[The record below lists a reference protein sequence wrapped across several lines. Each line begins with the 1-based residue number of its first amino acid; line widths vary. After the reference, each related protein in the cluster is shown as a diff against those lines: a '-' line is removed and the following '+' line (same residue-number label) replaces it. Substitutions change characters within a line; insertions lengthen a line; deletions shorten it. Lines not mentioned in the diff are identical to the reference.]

1 MMTSPAAS
9 PALARDP
16 ISFSDLL
23 ARPRTAAD
31 VRIAYGDG
39 PQQFGELWLPAGEGP
54 FPVVV
59 LIHGG
64 CWQADLPGLELM
76 DYLAADLKARGY
88 AVWNLEYRRI
98 GHPGGG
104 WPGTFMDVADG
115 LDHLRAVAAG
125 RRLDLSRIVLV
136 GHSAGGHLVN
146 WAAARPGLPKDSP
159 LWRADPL
166 PVKGVVS
173 LAGINDL
180 EAFRATGPDRCGGPQ
195 TIDDLVSSAAR
206 PGQDVYAD
214 TSPARLPKPK
224 ARVVIISGSED
235 PIVPFAFGLPFAT
248 RWSARNFII
257 SGAGH
262 FELID
267 PTSRAWTLAIQPEI
281 ELLANGQFNAILRS
295 LGIMLRRERPASR
308 D

>member
-1 MMTSPAAS
+1 MKPAVIGAIVALMTACTP
-9 PALARDP
+9 PPEALADDT

-23 ARPRTAAD
+23 ARPRAKAD
-31 VRIAYGDG
+31 ARIAYGEG

-59 LIHGG
+59 LVHGG

-76 DYLAADLKARGY
+76 DYLAADLRERGY

-104 WPGTFMDVADG
+104 WPGTFAD
-115 LDHLRAVAAG
+115 VAAG
-125 RRLDLSRIVLV
+125 VDQLRGIAPARRLDLSRLVLV

-146 WAAARPGLPKDSP
+146 WAAARRGLPKASP
-159 LWRADPL
+159 LWSADPL
-166 PVKGVVS
+166 PVKGVVG

-195 TIDDLVSSAAR
+195 TIDDLVSATGRA
-206 PGQDVYAD
+206 GQDVYAD
-214 TSPARLPKPK
+214 TSPARLPAPT
-224 ARVVIISGSED
+224 AEVVVVSGALD
-235 PIVPFAFGLPFAT
+235 PIVPRGFGPPFAA
-248 RWSARNFII
+248 RWNAKAIEI
-257 SGAGH
+257 DGAGH

-267 PTSRAWTLAIQPEI
+267 PTSPAWKTVIVPGIERLA
-281 ELLANGQFNAILRS
+281 R
-295 LGIMLRRERPASR
+295 
-308 D
+308 